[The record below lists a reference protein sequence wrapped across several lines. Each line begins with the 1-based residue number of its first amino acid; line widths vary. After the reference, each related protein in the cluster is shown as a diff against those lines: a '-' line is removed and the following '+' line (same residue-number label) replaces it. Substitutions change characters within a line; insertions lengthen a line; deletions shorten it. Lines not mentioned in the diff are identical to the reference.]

1 MIELPGMRRELILN
15 IADLSDK
22 EMQCNKWVDQRFSH
36 SFWNNLSYSVH
47 ALFDDADY
55 RKDDPKPIMIGITLR
70 NKEEV
75 AVVRHLISVLDKVL
89 DKIGIKQPDSAY
101 LNSPLWDDV
110 VEAAKHA
117 YEVLMKDEDLD
128 ALLEEEEKRVVT

>member
-1 MIELPGMRRELILN
+1 MVEFPGMRRELILY
-15 IADLSDK
+15 IRDLADK
-22 EMQCNKWVDQRFSH
+22 EMQRNKWADHRFPH
-36 SFWNNLSYSVH
+36 PFWNNLSYSVH

-55 RKDDPKPIMIGITLR
+55 RKDDPDPIMIDVTLR
-70 NKEEV
+70 DKAEV
-75 AVVRHLISVLDKVL
+75 KVVRNLISVLDNAL
-89 DKIGIKQPDSAY
+89 NKIGIEQPDSAY

-128 ALLEEEEKRVVT
+128 ALLEAEEKRVVE